1 MRREPFDSLHWTTNN
16 HLTHKRTHKP
26 KRGWFDDGHVN
37 VVARM
42 AVSLHHADKDSICG
56 TLEEC
61 DAMRRQKGGKLPIG
75 EVDALVYE
83 TKYKGIKMTKE
94 WLKEQGKGI
103 EFYNGVET
111 WFDRINAY
119 GKEHGVNVEHYLISS
134 GNKEIVEGC
143 KIAKQFKVI
152 YGCEYIFDPV
162 TGVPVWPKLAIN
174 YTQKTQYFFRISK
187 GAVDATDDKGVNE
200 KAKEKRIPYSNIIY
214 IGDGMTDIPSMIIVK
229 DNGGKSIA
237 VYPKG
242 KEDRVKD
249 LYDDGRVNYVCPAN
263 YKEGSEIEKVM
274 KLIIQGVAINESL
287 KTRENQNVM
296 QD

>member
-1 MRREPFDSLHWTTNN
+1 MRKKPIVAILYDFDSTLS
-16 HLTHKRTHKP
+16 RTDMQNFGFIP
-26 KRGWFDDGHVN
+26 
-37 VVARM
+37 
-42 AVSLHHADKDSICG
+42 SLGMTPAEFWGATGKFSEETGCER
-56 TLEEC
+56 TL
-61 DAMRRQKGGKLPIG
+61 AYLYMMQKLAA
-75 EVDALVYE
+75 E
-83 TKYKGIKMTKE
+83 KGIKMTKE

-152 YGCEYIFDPV
+152 YGCEYIFDPA

-187 GAVDATDDKGVNE
+187 GAVDVTDDKGVNE

>member
-1 MRREPFDSLHWTTNN
+1 MRKKPIVAILYDFDSTLS
-16 HLTHKRTHKP
+16 RTDMQNFGFIP
-26 KRGWFDDGHVN
+26 
-37 VVARM
+37 
-42 AVSLHHADKDSICG
+42 SLGMTPAEFWGATGKFSEETGCER
-56 TLEEC
+56 TL
-61 DAMRRQKGGKLPIG
+61 AYLYMMQKLAA
-75 EVDALVYE
+75 E
-83 TKYKGIKMTKE
+83 KGIKMTKE

-187 GAVDATDDKGVNE
+187 FWK
-200 KAKEKRIPYSNIIY
+200 KF
-214 IGDGMTDIPSMIIVK
+214 
-229 DNGGKSIA
+229 
-237 VYPKG
+237 
-242 KEDRVKD
+242 
-249 LYDDGRVNYVCPAN
+249 L
-263 YKEGSEIEKVM
+263 
-274 KLIIQGVAINESL
+274 LL
-287 KTRENQNVM
+287 W
-296 QD
+296 

>member
-1 MRREPFDSLHWTTNN
+1 MRKKPIVAILYDFDSTLS
-16 HLTHKRTHKP
+16 RTDMQNFGFIP
-26 KRGWFDDGHVN
+26 
-37 VVARM
+37 
-42 AVSLHHADKDSICG
+42 SLGMTPAEFWGATGKFSEETGCER
-56 TLEEC
+56 TL
-61 DAMRRQKGGKLPIG
+61 AYLYMMQKLAA
-75 EVDALVYE
+75 E
-83 TKYKGIKMTKE
+83 KGIKMTKE

-143 KIAKQFKVI
+143 AIAKEFKVI

>member
-1 MRREPFDSLHWTTNN
+1 MRKKPIVAILYDFDSTLS
-16 HLTHKRTHKP
+16 RTDMQNFGFIP
-26 KRGWFDDGHVN
+26 
-37 VVARM
+37 
-42 AVSLHHADKDSICG
+42 SLGMTPAEFWGATGKFSEETGCER
-56 TLEEC
+56 TL
-61 DAMRRQKGGKLPIG
+61 AYLYMMQKLAA
-75 EVDALVYE
+75 E
-83 TKYKGIKMTKE
+83 KGIKMTKE

-119 GKEHGVNVEHYLISS
+119 GKEHGVTVEHYLISS

-187 GAVDATDDKGVNE
+187 GAVDANDDKGVNE

>member
-1 MRREPFDSLHWTTNN
+1 MRKKPIVAILYDFDSTLS
-16 HLTHKRTHKP
+16 RTDMQNFGFIP
-26 KRGWFDDGHVN
+26 
-37 VVARM
+37 
-42 AVSLHHADKDSICG
+42 SLGMTPAEFWGATGKFSEETGCER
-56 TLEEC
+56 TL
-61 DAMRRQKGGKLPIG
+61 AYLYMMQKLAA
-75 EVDALVYE
+75 E
-83 TKYKGIKMTKE
+83 KGIKMTKE

-162 TGVPVWPKLAIN
+162 TGVPVWPKPAIN

>member
-1 MRREPFDSLHWTTNN
+1 MRKKPIVAILYDFDSTLS
-16 HLTHKRTHKP
+16 RTDMQNFGFIP
-26 KRGWFDDGHVN
+26 
-37 VVARM
+37 
-42 AVSLHHADKDSICG
+42 SLGMTPAEFWGATGKFSEETGCER
-56 TLEEC
+56 TL
-61 DAMRRQKGGKLPIG
+61 AYLYMMQKLAA
-75 EVDALVYE
+75 E
-83 TKYKGIKMTKE
+83 KGIKMTKE

-263 YKEGSEIEKVM
+263 YREGSEIEKVM

>member
-1 MRREPFDSLHWTTNN
+1 MRKKPIVAILYDFDSTLS
-16 HLTHKRTHKP
+16 RTDMQNFGFIP
-26 KRGWFDDGHVN
+26 
-37 VVARM
+37 
-42 AVSLHHADKDSICG
+42 SLGMTPAEFWGATGKFSEETGCER
-56 TLEEC
+56 TL
-61 DAMRRQKGGKLPIG
+61 AYLYMMQKLAA
-75 EVDALVYE
+75 E
-83 TKYKGIKMTKE
+83 KGIKMTKE

-187 GAVDATDDKGVNE
+187 GAVDANDDKGVNE

>member
-1 MRREPFDSLHWTTNN
+1 MRKKPIVAILYDFDSTLS
-16 HLTHKRTHKP
+16 RTDMQNFGFIP
-26 KRGWFDDGHVN
+26 
-37 VVARM
+37 
-42 AVSLHHADKDSICG
+42 SLGMTPAEFWGATGKFSEETGCER
-56 TLEEC
+56 TL
-61 DAMRRQKGGKLPIG
+61 AYLYMMQKLAA
-75 EVDALVYE
+75 E
-83 TKYKGIKMTKE
+83 KGIKMTKE

-187 GAVDATDDKGVNE
+187 GAVDVTDDKGVNE

-263 YKEGSEIEKVM
+263 YREGSEIEKVM

>member
-1 MRREPFDSLHWTTNN
+1 MRKKPIVAILYDFDSTLS
-16 HLTHKRTHKP
+16 RTDMQNFGFIP
-26 KRGWFDDGHVN
+26 
-37 VVARM
+37 
-42 AVSLHHADKDSICG
+42 SLGMTPAEFWGATGKFSEETGCER
-56 TLEEC
+56 TL
-61 DAMRRQKGGKLPIG
+61 AYLYMMQKLAA
-75 EVDALVYE
+75 E
-83 TKYKGIKMTKE
+83 KGIKMTKE

-187 GAVDATDDKGVNE
+187 DAVDATDDKGANE

>member
-1 MRREPFDSLHWTTNN
+1 MRKKPIVAILYDFDSTLS
-16 HLTHKRTHKP
+16 RTDMQNFGFIP
-26 KRGWFDDGHVN
+26 
-37 VVARM
+37 
-42 AVSLHHADKDSICG
+42 SLGMTPAEFWGATGKFSEETGCER
-56 TLEEC
+56 TL
-61 DAMRRQKGGKLPIG
+61 AYLYMMQKLAA
-75 EVDALVYE
+75 E
-83 TKYKGIKMTKE
+83 KGIKMTKE

-174 YTQKTQYFFRISK
+174 YTQKTQYFFRTSK

>member
-1 MRREPFDSLHWTTNN
+1 MGMTPAEFWG
-16 HLTHKRTHKP
+16 RTGEFTRQTGCEKILSYLY
-26 KRGWFDDGHVN
+26 VMN
-37 VVARM
+37 EVA
-42 AVSLHHADKDSICG
+42 K
-56 TLEEC
+56 E
-61 DAMRRQKGGKLPIG
+61 
-75 EVDALVYE
+75 
-83 TKYKGIKMTKE
+83 KGIKMDDAFLRE
-94 WLKEQGKGI
+94 CGKNI
-103 EFYNGVET
+103 QFFPGVLT
-111 WFDRINAY
+111 WFKRINEY
-119 GKEHGVNVEHYLISS
+119 GKAHGVRVEHYLVSS

-143 KIAKQFKVI
+143 AIAKEFKVI
-152 YGCEYIFDPV
+152 YGCEYVFDKKTHEV
-162 TGVPVWPKLAIN
+162 LWPKLAIN

-187 GAVDATDDKGVNE
+187 GAVDVTDDKGVNE

>member
-1 MRREPFDSLHWTTNN
+1 MRKKPIVAILYDFDSTLS
-16 HLTHKRTHKP
+16 RTDMQNFGFIP
-26 KRGWFDDGHVN
+26 
-37 VVARM
+37 
-42 AVSLHHADKDSICG
+42 SLGMTPAEFWGATGKFSEETGCER
-56 TLEEC
+56 TL
-61 DAMRRQKGGKLPIG
+61 AYLYMMQKLAA
-75 EVDALVYE
+75 E
-83 TKYKGIKMTKE
+83 KGIKMTKE

-152 YGCEYIFDPV
+152 HGCEYIFDPV